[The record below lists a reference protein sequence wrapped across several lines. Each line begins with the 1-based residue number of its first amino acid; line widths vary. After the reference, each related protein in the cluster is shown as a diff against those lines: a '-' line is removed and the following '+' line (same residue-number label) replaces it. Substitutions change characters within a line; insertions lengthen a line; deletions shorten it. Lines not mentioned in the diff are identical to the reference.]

1 MNLLYMGQQ
10 EMTILI
16 VVFGIVFIIL
26 LFTIFRAITTWY
38 FKIDDIVN
46 NQEKQIELM
55 QKLVDTFVK
64 EEKKE

>member
-1 MNLLYMGQQ
+1 MGQQ